1 MPPCWAGFLR
11 LPEHEPQARDKR
23 ATIEYQGANDNASGS
38 TEMRT
43 LIVIFSAT
51 ALLAA
56 GSLWSQETDPA
67 RQIAEAWQAEQA
79 QRAER
84 EQRLNELMTVMSQE
98 MEALRETGDREKH
111 RQLMATHRNH
121 MFEAMDLMRDLGG
134 AHMREVM
141 NVHLAPHR
149 GMHDAAGMEGMG
161 GSGHMMMSQPRAHM
175 SDAAR
180 LSDLETRVDMMQIM
194 LESMLLEDAGS

>member
-1 MPPCWAGFLR
+1 
-11 LPEHEPQARDKR
+11 
-23 ATIEYQGANDNASGS
+23 
-38 TEMRT
+38 MRT

-175 SDAAR
+175 SDATR